1 MTSSMSPL
9 SDTAMVLAAGLG
21 TRMEDLTQTRPKPL
35 IEVCGT
41 PLIDRILDR
50 LTAAGISR
58 AVVNVH
64 HHADMMRQHLAP
76 CREPEIA
83 ISDETDELLD
93 TGGGV
98 ARALERFGGMPFL
111 ALNADV
117 LWLDGRANTLSRL
130 AQNWRDDEMDAL
142 LLMCFTVDAIGYDGL
157 GDFMMAD
164 DRRLSRREEQPRLT
178 VGIFGYPG
186 AASTLVRCRV
196 KQRVFPQPPLRQGGI
211 GRQVVR
217 VDSRRGVDAR
227 GDASRR
233 GGRRRRPERPLTF
246 HGKAPAAASLHDPR
260 GDAFH

>member
-164 DRRLSRREEQPRLT
+164 DRRLSRREEQRVSPLVFSGIQVLHPRLFDAVLNSVFSLNHLYDKAESEGRLFGLIHEGAWMH
-178 VGIFGYPG
+178 VG
-186 AASTLVRCRV
+186 T
-196 KQRVFPQPPLRQGGI
+196 PQ
-211 GRQVVR
+211 
-217 VDSRRGVDAR
+217 GV
-227 GDASRR
+227 
-233 GGRRRRPERPLTF
+233 
-246 HGKAPAAASLHDPR
+246 AAAEDVLSGL
-260 GDAFH
+260 